1 MAVSPALLV
10 AGVAGPAGVVVVER
24 RGLVGVVRDEDL
36 AEDEEP
42 WVLMLRALETLKAEN
57 LAQRRFMAHLLT
69 RLITKNVL
77 SFTEV
82 TEMYQLAIGISGKL
96 YPWSEERNP
105 IEEKAIEEL
114 RASLQAL
121 VSVQKEYG
129 MDEPRIIG
137 GSS

>member
-1 MAVSPALLV
+1 M
-10 AGVAGPAGVVVVER
+10 
-24 RGLVGVVRDEDL
+24 RDEDL